1 MSVFENPELK
11 HSPVEEKAWIEAME
25 DVQGGKS
32 LTKKYGTRELFTPAK
47 AQKFMSEKC
56 DKELCPDCDDTYIT
70 VISIKS
76 RVRSPFTGHHDWP
89 APQQQG
95 QKQVVSDN
103 PWLDQGGGL
112 IGRWDPACSEECGSP
127 DQEIGSETSKNCFTP
142 VYQGGKCDAL
152 WVSLEPELVKQLIK
166 KTKDF
171 KTIRQAQ
178 DSDKKRKLL
187 QKRVI
192 KLLGLNP
199 GWKDR
204 AVGSPPTPEA
214 SQFYTVIR
222 MKVKKYDL
230 WRPCNDVNTTMESC
244 DECEFYYTSQ
254 GKCSPRRYSL
264 KRYPRTYIDH
274 HRKKTLKGSAWWDH
288 APFTSLGYTYD
299 WGAAPFVDHRGQYRR
314 DPYGVSEY
322 LLKPRSDI
330 VVLEVLTLPKYI
342 EKIVEA
348 CELPRDGMPSTRG
361 SRQYDIREK
370 MISINDRDRADW
382 DYEGEYGLPSLKT
395 NIDSSEAF
403 S

>member
-1 MSVFENPELK
+1 MSEFKNPELK
-11 HSPVEEKAWIEAME
+11 SLDDSSFFSNQSAWIEAME

-32 LTKKYGTRELFTPAK
+32 LTNKYGTKKLFTPAK

-127 DQEIGSETSKNCFTP
+127 DQEIGRETSKNCFTP
-142 VYQGGKCDAL
+142 VYKGGKCDAL

-166 KTKDF
+166 KTNNFDDL
-171 KTIRQAQ
+171 QHNL
-178 DSDKKRKLL
+178 DSDENRKLL
-187 QKRVI
+187 QQRVI

-199 GWKDR
+199 RWKDS
-204 AVGSPPTPEA
+204 AA

-222 MKVKKYDL
+222 MKVKKDDL

-244 DECEFYYTSQ
+244 DECDFFYTSQ
-254 GKCSPRRYSL
+254 GKCAPRRYSRDS
-264 KRYPRTYIDH
+264 RYPRTYIDH
-274 HRKKTLKGSAWWDH
+274 HRKKSLKTFGDQ

-330 VVLEVLTLPKYI
+330 LVLVVLNLPKYI
-342 EKIVEA
+342 VKIVVA

-361 SRQYDIREK
+361 SRQNAIHQK
-370 MISINDRDRADW
+370 MAYINDRSNRHW
-382 DYEGEYGLPSLKT
+382 DYEEADGQPSLKT
-395 NIDSSEAF
+395 NIDSPEAF
-403 S
+403 ID